1 MDFAALLCEWSD
13 HYMIDVPALDAA
25 EVTAVVSRSCG
36 AVVVAVPPH
45 HLCDGAVVAP
55 SAAPVNPQRVTGR
68 AV

>member
-1 MDFAALLCEWSD
+1 
-13 HYMIDVPALDAA
+13 MIDVPALDAA

-36 AVVVAVPPH
+36 AVVVAVAPH